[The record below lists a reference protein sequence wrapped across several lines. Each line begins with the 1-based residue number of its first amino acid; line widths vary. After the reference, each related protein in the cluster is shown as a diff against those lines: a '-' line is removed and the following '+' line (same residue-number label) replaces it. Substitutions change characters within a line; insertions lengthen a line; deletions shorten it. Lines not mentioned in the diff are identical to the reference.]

1 MSGQSESW
9 GEEDD
14 AMARQS
20 GAVSE
25 DVQPVTTDED
35 GDKTA
40 EGSLQGTAG
49 SERTDE
55 ADNLQ
60 TE

>member
-1 MSGQSESW
+1 MSGQSDSRR
-9 GEEDD
+9 EEDD